1 MEKEINALLKLHC
14 RMFTLEGLAAGY
26 RKNAKA
32 LKLCLKVI
40 KLETKELNKCKVISP
55 YEISEFKHRYET
67 FSEIVKRLIK
77 ASSETEKNKAVED
90 LHKLTEKT
98 QEDISGLR
106 EQISPL
112 AENARKLG
120 VKLTKKLESGTQ
132 VLSDRISETVDEIK
146 KVLKEQ

>member
-32 LKLCLKVI
+32 LKLCLK
-40 KLETKELNKCKVISP
+40 LVISP

>member
-1 MEKEINALLKLHC
+1 M
-14 RMFTLEGLAAGY
+14 
-26 RKNAKA
+26 
-32 LKLCLKVI
+32 
-40 KLETKELNKCKVISP
+40 
-55 YEISEFKHRYET
+55 
-67 FSEIVKRLIK
+67 KRLIK

-120 VKLTKKLESGTQ
+120 VKLTKKLESATQ